1 MPRVVLEPEA
11 ERDITDAYDWYE
23 EQRSGLGERFLASVA
38 ESLEQIAR
46 APKANPIVERSVRR
60 KLLRTSHTAFS
71 TAIPTTRCLSW
82 RASTASAT
90 PLSGDDGCDA

>member
-1 MPRVVLEPEA
+1 MTRVVLEPEA

-46 APKANPIVERSVRR
+46 APKANPIVERNVRR
-60 KLLRTSHTAFS
+60 KLLRTFPYSVLYRDSDDTLFVVACFHGKRDPAV
-71 TAIPTTRCLSW
+71 W
-82 RASTASAT
+82 RRR
-90 PLSGDDGCDA
+90 L

>member
-1 MPRVVLEPEA
+1 MTRVVLEPEA

-23 EQRSGLGERFLASVA
+23 EQRLGLGERFLASVA

-60 KLLRTSHTAFS
+60 MLLRTFPYSLLYRDSDEALFVVACFHGKRDPAV
-71 TAIPTTRCLSW
+71 W
-82 RASTASAT
+82 RRR
-90 PLSGDDGCDA
+90 L

>member
-38 ESLEQIAR
+38 ESLEQLAR

-60 KLLRTSHTAFS
+60 KLLRTFPYSVLYRDSDDTLFVVACFHGKRDPAV
-71 TAIPTTRCLSW
+71 W
-82 RASTASAT
+82 RRR
-90 PLSGDDGCDA
+90 L

>member
-60 KLLRTSHTAFS
+60 KLLRTFPYSVLYRDS
-71 TAIPTTRCLSW
+71 
-82 RASTASAT
+82 
-90 PLSGDDGCDA
+90 DDTLFVVACFHGKRDPAVRRRRL